1 MNLKIVKEAFLEKMA
16 NLGLDGEYVL
26 LKVGGLQGLILTD
39 PNINPLEMLGCLL
52 KQANEGDTT
61 EGQSIGMKTMVGASV
76 GSLAA
81 GVTKR
86 FAKASPVLGGVAN
99 AADSLGHVIDNNSRV
114 SNDTTMGM
122 TRGFQ

>member
-16 NLGLDGEYVL
+16 NLGLDGDYVL

-39 PNINPLEMLGCLL
+39 PNINPLEILGCLL

-61 EGQSIGMKTMVGASV
+61 EGQTIGMKTMVGASV
-76 GSLAA
+76 GSMAA
-81 GVTKR
+81 AATKK

-99 AADSLGHVIDNNSRV
+99 VADALGHVIDNRNRISKA
-114 SNDTTMGM
+114 TTMGV

>member
-52 KQANEGDTT
+52 KQANEGEPT
-61 EGQSIGMKTMVGASV
+61 EGQGIGMKTMVGASV
-76 GSLAA
+76 GSMAA
-81 GVTKR
+81 AATKR

-99 AADSLGHVIDNNSRV
+99 AADALGHVIDNKNRI
-114 SNDTTMGM
+114 SNATTMGV